1 MIARLLLSILGAIL
15 CAYLLCLLPGC
26 KKDPIDGK
34 TTITGRLTE
43 YGIAAPVKE
52 AKIYLS
58 CDESQFGGPP
68 VTKLFDSLSTDAD
81 GRFYKEY
88 PAGEF
93 CANVVIQPYKK
104 GYFVPTPLD
113 YVTVPKSYDFVMD
126 PEAWFRLVTIPD
138 LGMWEELG
146 FGGSLRPHSVSSNKG
161 VEQQRF
167 IYPGGRSIVL
177 HWGPFSNPSINYT
190 DSIYL
195 VPHDTTTY
203 TIHY

>member
-1 MIARLLLSILGAIL
+1 MKRTLLAFSLLLG
-15 CAYLLCLLPGC
+15 LLWLLPGC
-26 KKDPIDGK
+26 KKDDGPGPAV
-34 TTITGRLTE
+34 IQGRLTE
-43 YGIAAPVKE
+43 YGTAAPVKD

-68 VTKLFDSLSTDAD
+68 VSKLFDSLSTDAD

-113 YVTVPKSYDFVMD
+113 YVTVPKQYDFVMD
-126 PEAWFRLVTIPD
+126 PEAWLRIRCIPD
-138 LGMWEELG
+138 MGSSSMHFQVDNYSKSVNSSVGDITYYYLG
-146 FGGSLRPHSVSSNKG
+146 G
-161 VEQQRF
+161 VPL
-167 IYPGGRSIVL
+167 YGGRTPKIYWTVY
-177 HWGPFSNPSINYT
+177 PSANKFQGDIF
-190 DSIYL
+190 L
-195 VPHDTTTY
+195 APHDTTVY